1 MHPVYLGRSIFAPL
15 FELPPV
21 TIPARSQRLTPSLFD
36 AWQRTR
42 FFLQALTL
50 HGLRVTVF
58 RIAAL
63 LVYASSVISYRYTL
77 RFCLESIQARPRRRF
92 FIHRAHNPKRLY
104 IHRLGYP
111 LIPAITCTVK
121 DISRIKRRFLPAFHS
136 SRRVSRAFTYCFS
149 SGSRS
154 SFKAS
159 TPRQGISK
167 SGGHPRKM
175 HRGSACN

>member
-1 MHPVYLGRSIFAPL
+1 MRHPVSLGRSIFAPL

-58 RIAAL
+58 RIEAL
-63 LVYASSVISYRYTL
+63 LDYASSVISYRYTL
-77 RFCLESIQARPRRRF
+77 RFCLESIQARPRRRL
-92 FIHRAHNPKRLY
+92 IHRAHNPKRLY

-121 DISRIKRRFLPAFHS
+121 DISRIKRRFLPAVHS
-136 SRRVSRAFTYCFS
+136 SRRVSHAFTYCF
-149 SGSRS
+149 
-154 SFKAS
+154 
-159 TPRQGISK
+159 
-167 SGGHPRKM
+167 
-175 HRGSACN
+175 